1 MAGIQEKAAAEAAR
15 QEAGEEEVDEV
26 SSGGSCESCTSLPY
40 YASLTV
46 SATRDTTSDLE
57 IAGGILEPRRHS

>member
-26 SSGGSCESCTSLPY
+26 RSAGGSCESCAPLPY

-57 IAGGILEPRRHS
+57 IP